1 MTDPAKLIQAR
12 ELADGCQRGLQ
23 RVLDLLAIADPQRE
37 RPELHNRV
45 QQLMHDF
52 DDLDHE
58 FCQ

>member
-1 MTDPAKLIQAR
+1 MIDPAKLIQAR
-12 ELADGCQRGLQ
+12 ALADGCQSGLQ
-23 RVLDLLAIADPQRE
+23 RVLDLLATADPNRE

-45 QQLMHDF
+45 QQLMRVF